1 MELSPLYGVS
11 HWRKQLFPY
20 TVILIIEGAS
30 GGPGR
35 KEKMR
40 MLFIIFFD
48 WICVL
53 IMYARTDL

>member
-40 MLFIIFFD
+40 MKPLGLVGENCF
-48 WICVL
+48 
-53 IMYARTDL
+53 